1 VAPPRTCLASLVIA
15 CGRWRVHVSP
25 AAGQATAEYTVVLA
39 LVAAALAGAGA
50 AAGVGG
56 VGEAIAA
63 VVRTGICIAGGDVC
77 RDSDARA
84 AGLTP
89 CTLGDRER
97 GGGGAVTVLS
107 LRIGRGESSTVAT
120 RSDGSVVVTRLRDG
134 DIGIAGGFGAA
145 AGPLRLEL
153 GVDGR
158 YSLVFTEG
166 RAWEFPD
173 AAAAGRFLAGDP
185 DATPPTWRFGDV
197 GNEVVA
203 EAGSRV
209 GGLVLTGV
217 EASAEAALGARTGRG
232 RTTVYARVRL
242 EAPGPSVWMGGQRG
256 GGREVIVELT
266 RERGSLRELAF
277 RTVEPGA
284 GDGEIVETVGRLD
297 LRVPANR
304 EAAGRLLG
312 RRLPWPPAVMDDLRS
327 LVRRTVQSGLVER
340 AVYALD
346 DDSGGL
352 GLRARM
358 GLELGVDF
366 ERLDVDRRLV
376 SASAWTHG
384 SPERE
389 RVDCVTNVAARR
401 TL

>member
-1 VAPPRTCLASLVIA
+1 MGPPRS
-15 CGRWRVHVSP
+15 HP

-56 VGEAIAA
+56 VAEAVAG
-63 VVRTGICIAGGDVC
+63 VVRTGICIVGGDVC

-84 AGLTP
+84 AGLAP
-89 CTLGDRER
+89 CTIGDRER

-107 LRIGRGESSTVAT
+107 LRIGRAGSWTVAT
-120 RSDGSVVVTRLRDG
+120 RSDGSVVVTRVQDG
-134 DIGIAGGFGAA
+134 EVGVTVGFGAA

-153 GVDGR
+153 GVAGR

-173 AAAAGRFLAGDP
+173 AAAAGRFLAGDE
-185 DATPPTWRFGDV
+185 DATPPTWRFGDL
-197 GNEVVA
+197 GTEVVA
-203 EAGSRV
+203 EAGARV
-209 GGLVLTGV
+209 GVLALTGV
-217 EASAEAALGARTGRG
+217 EASAKSALGTRAGRG
-232 RTTVYARVRL
+232 RTTVYVRARL
-242 EAPGPSVWMGGQRG
+242 KAPGSTVWMPGQREPA
-256 GGREVIVELT
+256 REVIVEVT
-266 RERGSLRELAF
+266 RERGSLREVAF

-304 EAAGRLLG
+304 DAATRLLD
-312 RRLPWPPAVMDDLRS
+312 RRLPWPPAVMDDLRA
-327 LVRRTVQSGLVER
+327 LVRRTVQSGVVER
-340 AVYALD
+340 AVYAVH

-352 GLRARM
+352 GLSARM
-358 GLELGVDF
+358 GLELGVNV
-366 ERLDVDRRLV
+366 ERMDVDRRLV

-384 SPERE
+384 SKERE
-389 RVDCVTNVAARR
+389 RVDCVTIDSARR
-401 TL
+401 TS